1 MLEFWGDG
9 MKNNKKTGFLSFF
22 EFFKCEVE
30 KSADVDQAAAGMR
43 SAGGGTM
50 MPVFWISVCEGSS

>member
-9 MKNNKKTGFLSFF
+9 MKNNKKIGFLSFF

-30 KSADVDQAAAGMR
+30 KSADVIKRLQACVRLVGER
-43 SAGGGTM
+43 
-50 MPVFWISVCEGSS
+50 